1 MALDTRTAKLAGV
14 GGFAVA
20 GAVVVI
26 YAAFV
31 FLIHPVQYGGM
42 NQIMFFVG
50 CLSVGVVC
58 AALIAA
64 HIAVGLQLLKYRD
77 Y

>member
-1 MALDTRTAKLAGV
+1 MELDTRMAKLAGL

-20 GAVVVI
+20 GGIVVV

-42 NQIMFFVG
+42 NQIMFLVG
-50 CLSVGVVC
+50 CISVGVAC
-58 AALIAA
+58 ALLIAV
-64 HIAVGLQLLKYRD
+64 HVAVGRQLLGHRS
-77 Y
+77 

>member
-1 MALDTRTAKLAGV
+1 MQLDTRLAKLAGL

-20 GAVVVI
+20 GAVVVV

-42 NQIMFFVG
+42 NQIMFMVG

-58 AALIAA
+58 AALIAT
-64 HIAVGLQLLKYRD
+64 HIAIGRQLLGKR
-77 Y
+77 